1 MTSKLWSRKKGPN
14 WNSQNHGLRRSINP
28 HAGRCSMCV
37 FPNPKSCDRQALPT
51 QGTSTCHRRDRL
63 FRICRHCQAQVGEA
77 LRHFKIARYVAL
89 TKLASTDRSEPIA
102 AATWAPAFSGSNS
115 CPRLQVEGL
124 DKVKNCEGH
133 WQAPRLHVRFGPKA
147 DMSLSFDNLIHTA
160 GFIRPLRLR
169 GPAMLVTR

>member
-1 MTSKLWSRKKGPN
+1 MTTKLWSRKKGPN

-37 FPNPKSCDRQALPT
+37 FPNPKSCDRRALPT

-102 AATWAPAFSGSNS
+102 AATWAPAFSRSNS
-115 CPRLQVEGL
+115 C
-124 DKVKNCEGH
+124 
-133 WQAPRLHVRFGPKA
+133 PRLHVRFGPKA
-147 DMSLSFDNLIHTA
+147 DISPFIRQPHRHTA
-160 GFIRPLRLR
+160 GLIR
-169 GPAMLVTR
+169 VTSSARASNVGETVRSAVRRNNVD